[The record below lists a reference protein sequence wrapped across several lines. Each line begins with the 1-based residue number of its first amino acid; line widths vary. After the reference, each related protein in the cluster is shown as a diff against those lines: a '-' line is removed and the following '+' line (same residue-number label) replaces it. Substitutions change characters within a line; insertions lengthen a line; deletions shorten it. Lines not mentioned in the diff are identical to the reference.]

1 MNTTD
6 TGDNRTRGV
15 TSEGAVPTGKGGR
28 GGEGELSSGGLGALS
43 IGNCD
48 AIKAHRYTNRS

>member
-1 MNTTD
+1 MKKKNYI
-6 TGDNRTRGV
+6 
-15 TSEGAVPTGKGGR
+15 TSEGAVPMGKGGR

-48 AIKAHRYTNRS
+48 AMSAQR